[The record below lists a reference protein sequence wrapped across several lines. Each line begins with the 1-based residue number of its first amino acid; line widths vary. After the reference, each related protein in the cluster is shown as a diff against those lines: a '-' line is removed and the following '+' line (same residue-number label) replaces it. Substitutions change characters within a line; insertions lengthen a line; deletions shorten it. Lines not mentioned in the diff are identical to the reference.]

1 LFHLSQQRRGLGL
14 QVSAQFTTPGDIGF
28 GFFQLALSQPCD
40 TATAIGVGLTR
51 VEPQSLIEIRS
62 RPDVCLPESR
72 SDI

>member
-1 LFHLSQQRRGLGL
+1 LFHFSQQRPGLGL
-14 QVSAQFTTPGDIGF
+14 QISVQFTAPGDIGF

-40 TATAIGVGLTR
+40 AATPIGVGLTR
-51 VEPQSLIEIRS
+51 VEPQSLIEIRN